1 MFSYRHGFHAGNHA
15 DVLKHCVL
23 TQLLIYLNQK
33 PVPYMVIDTHAG
45 AGVYQLDSDY
55 ATKSGESSEGIARLW
70 RRNDAPAAVR
80 DYLQHIEKMNPAGRL
95 RHYPGSPFL
104 AEQLMRDQDRLRL
117 FEMHPTDSKLLA
129 ENFRKLE
136 AHQAANGQRSAGRG
150 RRVQLQRAD
159 GFAGLKALL
168 PPPSRRGLVLM
179 DPSYEDKD
187 DYRKVKVAMEEAQKR
202 FATGT
207 YAVWYPVLGRL
218 ESQQL
223 PERLKRIAASDWLNV
238 TLTVAGPS
246 SEERGLR
253 SSGMFIINPPWT
265 LEATLKDSLPWLTD
279 ALAQDEGA
287 RFVIQTGKAAKPA
300 RPANERVA

>member
-15 DVLKHCVL
+15 DVLKHFVL
-23 TQLLIYLNQK
+23 SQLLGYLNQK
-33 PVPYMVIDTHAG
+33 PAPYMVIDTHAG

-55 ATKSGESSEGIARLW
+55 ATKSGESDEGVALLW
-70 RRNDAPAAVR
+70 DRDDVPAAIN
-80 DYLQHIEKMNPAGRL
+80 DYLQVISDMNPAGRL

-104 AEQLMRDQDRLRL
+104 AERLMRDQDRLRL

-136 AHQAANGQRSAGRG
+136 AHAAANGQKSSARG
-150 RRVQLQRAD
+150 TRVQMQRAD

-168 PPPSRRGLVLM
+168 PPPSRRGLILM

-187 DYRKVKVAMEEAQKR
+187 DYRKVKVAVEDAQKR

-223 PERLKRIAASDWLNV
+223 PERLKRVAASDWLNV
-238 TLTVAGPS
+238 TLAVAGPAAQ
-246 SEERGLR
+246 EQGLR

-265 LEATLKDSLPWLTD
+265 LEATLKEVMPWLTQV
-279 ALAQDEGA
+279 LAKDEGA
-287 RFVIQTGKAAKPA
+287 RFVLQTGKAAKPMK
-300 RPANERVA
+300 ERAE

>member
-15 DVLKHCVL
+15 DVLKHFVL
-23 TQLLIYLNQK
+23 SQLLGYLNQK
-33 PVPYMVIDTHAG
+33 PAPYMVIDTHAG

-55 ATKSGESSEGIARLW
+55 ATKSGESDEGVALLW
-70 RRNDAPAAVR
+70 GRDDVPATIN
-80 DYLQHIEKMNPAGRL
+80 DYLQVIRDMNPAGRL

-104 AEQLMRDQDRLRL
+104 AERLMRDQDRLRL

-136 AHQAANGQRSAGRG
+136 AHAAANGQKPSTRG
-150 RRVQLQRAD
+150 TRVQMQRAD

-168 PPPSRRGLVLM
+168 PPPSRRGLILM

-187 DYRKVKVAMEEAQKR
+187 DYRKVKVAVEDAQKR

-207 YAVWYPVLGRL
+207 YAIWYPVLGRL

-238 TLTVAGPS
+238 ILTVAGPAAK
-246 SEERGLR
+246 EQGLR

-265 LEATLKDSLPWLTD
+265 LESTLKEVMPWLTQ
-279 ALAQDEGA
+279 ALAKDDGA
-287 RFVIQTGKAAKPA
+287 RFVLQTGKAAKPMK
-300 RPANERVA
+300 ERVE

>member
-15 DVLKHCVL
+15 DVLKHFVL
-23 TQLLIYLNQK
+23 TQLLGYLNQK
-33 PVPYMVIDTHAG
+33 PAPYMVIDTHAG

-55 ATKSGESSEGIARLW
+55 ATKSGESEEGVALLW
-70 RRNDAPAAVR
+70 GRDDAPAAVKE
-80 DYLQHIEKMNPAGRL
+80 YLQVISDMNPAGRL

-104 AEQLMRDQDRLRL
+104 AERLMREQDRLRV

-136 AHQAANGQRSAGRG
+136 AHAAANGQKSSARG
-150 RRVQLQRAD
+150 TRVQLQRAD

-168 PPPSRRGLVLM
+168 PPPSRRGLILI

-187 DYRKVKVAMEEAQKR
+187 DYRKVKVAIEDAQKR

-207 YAVWYPVLGRL
+207 YAIWYPVLGRL

-223 PERLKRIAASDWLNV
+223 PERLKRVAGSEWLNV
-238 TLTVAGPS
+238 TLTVAGQTAQAQ
-246 SEERGLR
+246 GLR
-253 SSGMFIINPPWT
+253 SSGMFVINPPWT
-265 LEATLKDSLPWLTD
+265 LEATLKNIMPWLTQ
-279 ALAQDEGA
+279 ALAQDDGA
-287 RFVIQTGKAAKPA
+287 RFDIQTGKAAKP
-300 RPANERVA
+300 PKERTE

>member
-15 DVLKHCVL
+15 DVLKHVVL
-23 TQLLIYLNQK
+23 SQLLGYLNQK
-33 PVPYMVIDTHAG
+33 PAPYMVIDTHAG

-55 ATKSGESSEGIARLW
+55 ATKSGESDEGVALLW
-70 RRNDAPAAVR
+70 GRDDIPPAVN
-80 DYLQHIEKMNPAGRL
+80 DYLQVISDMNPAGRL

-104 AEQLMRDQDRLRL
+104 AERLMRDQDRLRL

-129 ENFRKLE
+129 ENFRKLQ
-136 AHQAANGQRSAGRG
+136 AHAAANGQKSSARG
-150 RRVQLQRAD
+150 TRVQMQRAD

-168 PPPSRRGLVLM
+168 PPPSRRGLILM

-187 DYRKVKVAMEEAQKR
+187 DYRKVKVALEDAQKR

-207 YAVWYPVLGRL
+207 YAIWYPVLGRL

-223 PERLKRIAASDWLNV
+223 PERLKRVAASEWLNV
-238 TLTVAGPS
+238 TLTVAGPAAQ
-246 SEERGLR
+246 EQGLR

-265 LEATLKDSLPWLTD
+265 LEATLKDVMPWLTQV
-279 ALAQDEGA
+279 LAQDDGA
-287 RFVIQTGKAAKPA
+287 RFVLQTGKAAKPVK
-300 RPANERVA
+300 ERAE

>member
-23 TQLLIYLNQK
+23 TQLLGYLNQK
-33 PVPYMVIDTHAG
+33 EAPYMVIDTHAG
-45 AGVYQLDSDY
+45 AGLYQLDSDY
-55 ATKSGESSEGIARLW
+55 ATKSGESDEGVALLW
-70 RRNDAPAAVR
+70 GREDAPALVNE
-80 DYLQHIEKMNPAGRL
+80 YLQVIRDMNPAGRL

-104 AEQLMRDQDRLRL
+104 SERLMRDQDRLRV

-129 ENFRKLE
+129 ENFRKLD
-136 AHQAANGQRSAGRG
+136 AHAAANGQRSSARG
-150 RRVQLQRAD
+150 TRVQLQRAD

-187 DYRKVKVAMEEAQKR
+187 DYRKVKVAIEDAQKR

-223 PERLKRIAASDWLNV
+223 PERLKRVAASDWLNV

-246 SEERGLR
+246 GEDKRLR

-265 LEATLKDSLPWLTD
+265 LEATLKDTMPWLSKV
-279 ALAQDEGA
+279 LAQDEGA
-287 RFVIQTGKAAKPA
+287 GFAIQTGQAAKPVKA
-300 RPANERVA
+300 RAE

>member
-23 TQLLIYLNQK
+23 TQLLGYLNQK
-33 PVPYMVIDTHAG
+33 EAPYMVIDTHAG
-45 AGVYQLDSDY
+45 AGLYQLDSDY
-55 ATKSGESSEGIARLW
+55 ATQSGESDEGVALLW
-70 RRNDAPAAVR
+70 GRDDVPDVVN
-80 DYLQHIEKMNPAGRL
+80 DYLQVIRDMNPAGRL

-104 AEQLMRDQDRLRL
+104 AERLMRDQDRLRV

-136 AHQAANGQRSAGRG
+136 AHAAANGQRSSARG
-150 RRVQLQRAD
+150 TRVQLQRAD

-187 DYRKVKVAMEEAQKR
+187 DYRKVKVAIEDAQKR

-223 PERLKRIAASDWLNV
+223 PERLKRVAMSEWLNV
-238 TLTVAGPS
+238 TLTIAGPS
-246 SEERGLR
+246 GEDKRLR

-265 LEATLKDSLPWLTD
+265 LEATLKDVMPWLSKT
-279 ALAQDEGA
+279 LAQDEGA
-287 RFVIQTGKAAKPA
+287 GFALQTGKAAKPVKA
-300 RPANERVA
+300 RAE

>member
-23 TQLLIYLNQK
+23 MQLLDYLNQK
-33 PVPYMVIDTHAG
+33 SVPYMVIDTHAG

-55 ATKSGESSEGIARLW
+55 ATKSGESDEGIARLW
-70 RRNDAPAAVR
+70 GRQDAPAAVR
-80 DYLQHIEKMNPAGRL
+80 NYLRLIEAMNPAGRL

-104 AEQLMRDQDRLRL
+104 AEQCMRDQDRLRL

-136 AHQAANGQRSAGRG
+136 AHAAANGHVPAARG

-159 GFAGLKALL
+159 GFSGLKALL

-187 DYRKVKVAMEEAQKR
+187 DYRKVKVAIEDAQKR

-223 PERLKRIAASDWLNV
+223 PERLKRVAVSDWLHV
-238 TLTVAGPS
+238 TLTVAGPAAQ
-246 SEERGLR
+246 ERGLR

-265 LEATLKDSLPWLTD
+265 LETTLRDIMPWLTS
-279 ALAQDEGA
+279 ALARDEGA
-287 RFVIQTGKAAKPA
+287 RFVLQTGQAAKPVKA
-300 RPANERVA
+300 KSA

>member
-15 DVLKHCVL
+15 DVLKHVVL
-23 TQLLIYLNQK
+23 SQLLGYLNQK
-33 PVPYMVIDTHAG
+33 PAPYMVIDTHAG

-55 ATKSGESSEGIARLW
+55 ATTSGESDEGVALLW
-70 RRNDAPAAVR
+70 GRDDIPPAVN
-80 DYLQHIEKMNPAGRL
+80 DYLQVISDMNPAGRL

-104 AEQLMRDQDRLRL
+104 AERLMRDQDRLRL

-129 ENFRKLE
+129 ENFRKLQ
-136 AHQAANGQRSAGRG
+136 AHAAANGQKSSARG
-150 RRVQLQRAD
+150 TRVQMQRAD

-168 PPPSRRGLVLM
+168 PPPSRRGLILM

-187 DYRKVKVAMEEAQKR
+187 DYRKVKVALEDAQKR

-207 YAVWYPVLGRL
+207 YAIWYPVLGRL

-223 PERLKRIAASDWLNV
+223 PERLKRVAASEWLNV
-238 TLTVAGPS
+238 TLTVAGPAAQ
-246 SEERGLR
+246 EQGLR

-265 LEATLKDSLPWLTD
+265 LEATLKDVMPWLTQV
-279 ALAQDEGA
+279 LAQDDGA
-287 RFVIQTGKAAKPA
+287 RFVLQTGKAAKPVK
-300 RPANERVA
+300 ERAE

>member
-23 TQLLIYLNQK
+23 MQLLGYLNQK
-33 PVPYMVIDTHAG
+33 EAPYMVIDTHAG
-45 AGVYQLDSDY
+45 AGLYQLDSDY
-55 ATKSGESSEGIARLW
+55 ATKSGESNEGVALLWDRDDVPAVISE
-70 RRNDAPAAVR
+70 
-80 DYLQHIEKMNPAGRL
+80 YLQILRDMNPAGRL

-104 AEQLMRDQDRLRL
+104 SERLMRDQDRLRV

-136 AHQAANGQRSAGRG
+136 AHAAANGQRSGARG
-150 RRVQLQRAD
+150 TRVQLQRAD

-187 DYRKVKVAMEEAQKR
+187 DYRKVKVAIEDAQKR

-223 PERLKRIAASDWLNV
+223 PERLKRVAASDWLNV

-246 SEERGLR
+246 GQDKGLR

-265 LEATLKDSLPWLTD
+265 LEATLKEVLPWLSKV
-279 ALAQDEGA
+279 LAQDEHAGFA
-287 RFVIQTGKAAKPA
+287 LQTGKAAKPA
-300 RPANERVA
+300 KARAE

>member
-23 TQLLIYLNQK
+23 AQLLGYLNQK
-33 PVPYMVIDTHAG
+33 AGPYMVIDTHAG

-55 ATKSGESSEGIARLW
+55 ATKSGESEEGVALLW
-70 RRNDAPAAVR
+70 GRDDAPAAISE
-80 DYLQHIEKMNPAGRL
+80 YLQVIKDMNPAGRL

-104 AEQLMRDQDRLRL
+104 AERLMREQDRLRV

-136 AHQAANGQRSAGRG
+136 AHAAANGQKSNARG
-150 RRVQLQRAD
+150 TRVQLQRAD

-168 PPPSRRGLVLM
+168 PPPSRRGLILM

-187 DYRKVKVAMEEAQKR
+187 DYRKVKVAIEDAQKR

-207 YAVWYPVLGRL
+207 YAIWYPVLGRL

-223 PERLKRIAASDWLNV
+223 PERLKRVAASEWLNV
-238 TLTVAGPS
+238 TLTVAGPAS
-246 SEERGLR
+246 QEQGLR
-253 SSGMFIINPPWT
+253 SSGVFIINPPWT
-265 LEATLKDSLPWLTD
+265 LEAILKDIMPRLTQ
-279 ALAQDEGA
+279 ALAQDDGA

-300 RPANERVA
+300 KERAE